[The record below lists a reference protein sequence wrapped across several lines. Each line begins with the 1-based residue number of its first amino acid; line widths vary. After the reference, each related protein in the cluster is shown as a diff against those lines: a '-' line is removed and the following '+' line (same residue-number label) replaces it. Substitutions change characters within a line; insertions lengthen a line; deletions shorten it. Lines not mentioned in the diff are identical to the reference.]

1 MKYFYLKQNISNWLS
16 WYSSLDCGEFPLL
29 QHDWKLS
36 CCRDRGRRQEAGWQ
50 QLSLCV
56 YTFQTCNN
64 HIPLARVNHHTAA
77 INIMNDGIL
86 KWDWS
91 RLTRERVKLS
101 TSSSSTLFSD
111 VVLSAKSEWFCVLW
125 HYSLPCHGNT
135 VKTVKRD
142 GELEEGCEVM
152 SLHCDL
158 GHYCYFLS
166 FPLVALCQVPAC
178 TTRSKKAL
186 CPTCYVVLLLYS
198 VRPCSQVISTRRP
211 PLPSWCR
218 VLTVDWCW

>member
-77 INIMNDGIL
+77 INIMNDGIF
-86 KWDWS
+86 KWAWS

-101 TSSSSTLFSD
+101 TSSSRL
-111 VVLSAKSEWFCVLW
+111 
-125 HYSLPCHGNT
+125 HYSPTLCCLQSLSGSVSCDIIPSPATATQSKQSKETGNWRKVVKWCH
-135 VKTVKRD
+135 
-142 GELEEGCEVM
+142 CI
-152 SLHCDL
+152 
-158 GHYCYFLS
+158 
-166 FPLVALCQVPAC
+166 
-178 TTRSKKAL
+178 
-186 CPTCYVVLLLYS
+186 
-198 VRPCSQVISTRRP
+198 VI
-211 PLPSWCR
+211 W
-218 VLTVDWCW
+218 VIIVIFFHFH